1 MQARV
6 IHAILC
12 WGGQVPALAPL
23 KEDVDV
29 LLRHLRRVKA
39 GTRACGAI
47 ILNTN
52 LDKCLLVRG
61 SNNSRASF
69 GWPKGKAEAGET
81 DAACAIREVYEEIG
95 LDISRRIRCLRRP
108 DPCFSVSALC
118 YPVLWLQTLLCV
130 SLRLLC
136 GMRVQSS
143 GCSSASVSHQ
153 F

>member
-1 MQARV
+1 M
-6 IHAILC
+6 
-12 WGGQVPALAPL
+12 PALAPL

-69 GWPKGKAEAGET
+69 GWPKGKAEGGET

-108 DPCFSVSALC
+108 DPCFSASALR
-118 YPVLWLQTLLCV
+118 YPVLWLQMLLCV
-130 SLRLLC
+130 CSGL
-136 GMRVQSS
+136 RVQSS
-143 GCSSASVSHQ
+143 GCSSGCVSHEFQ
-153 F
+153 L

>member
-69 GWPKGKAEAGET
+69 GWPKGKAEGGET

-108 DPCFSVSALC
+108 DPCFSASALC
-118 YPVLWLQTLLCV
+118 YPVLWLQMLLSVCSV
-130 SLRLLC
+130 VCACSPLGALLD
-136 GMRVQSS
+136 
-143 GCSSASVSHQ
+143 A
-153 F
+153 

>member
-69 GWPKGKAEAGET
+69 GWPKGKAEGGET

-108 DPCFSVSALC
+108 RPL
-118 YPVLWLQTLLCV
+118 LLCV
-130 SLRLLC
+130 CSLLSSPLAANASLCLLS
-136 GMRVQSS
+136 GLRVQSS
-143 GCSSASVSHQ
+143 GCSSGCVSHEFQ
-153 F
+153 L